1 MYTVR
6 GLVKNGAILLDEP
19 VTAREGEA
27 VLVTFMATAGH
38 RALPGLEDVVAEII
52 ALGPNPQSYI
62 PPTASLAGLLANASS
77 EEPIYAAVWDRRT
90 SSWGRKPRPRHSAGD
105 VARR

>member
-19 VTAREGEA
+19 VSAREGEA

-38 RALPGLEDVVAEII
+38 RSLPGLEDVVAEII
-52 ALGPNPQSYI
+52 ALGPNPQTYI
-62 PPTASLAGLLANASS
+62 PPTVSLAGLLANAAS
-77 EEPIYAAVWDRRT
+77 EYRSTPRYGIGNGLPSRRK
-90 SSWGRKPRPRHSAGD
+90 S
-105 VARR
+105 RRGI